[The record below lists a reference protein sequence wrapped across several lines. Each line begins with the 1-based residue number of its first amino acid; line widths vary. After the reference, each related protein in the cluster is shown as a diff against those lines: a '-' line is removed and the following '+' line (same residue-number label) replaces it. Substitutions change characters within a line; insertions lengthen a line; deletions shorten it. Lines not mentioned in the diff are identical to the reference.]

1 MKLRVIAAVM
11 TVMLIIS
18 VAVFAANTKG
28 QAGCKFAGK
37 RIARQLG
44 LSQDQIDQIKPIMQK
59 FRADVKTL
67 RESNVSRDQ
76 KKAQLKELRAQLKA
90 SIMPILTPEQQKKA
104 EALWAKQGRRA
115 NFRKVLVKLSLT
127 DEQKS
132 TIKGIRQD
140 ARTQA
145 KSIKSNQSLD
155 DAAKKAEL
163 KQLRKDTR
171 EKILSVLTSDQRAQ
185 LESMKKNHTKA

>member
-104 EALWAKQGRRA
+104 EALWAKQDRRV
-115 NFRKVLVKLSLT
+115 NFRKVLVKLNLT

-163 KQLRKDTR
+163 KQLRKDTC